1 MINGVEIAE
10 NEHENS
16 KLATKTLTNAI
27 IAQQVELPPSQ
38 QSGQLEALYTRM
50 TPEQL
55 RATTIAQEAGT
66 SNWLSTLPLAEKDM
80 CLQSEC
86 SGTISVCVTDRHYHV
101 YQYYLTISPQYFTG
115 VFL

>member
-50 TPEQL
+50 RPEQL
-55 RATTIAQEAGT
+55 RATTISQEAGT
-66 SNWLSTLPLAEKDM
+66 STGFQHYPWRKKDM

-86 SGTISVCVTDRHYHV
+86 SGTISVCVTDRHYRV
-101 YQYYLTISPQYFTG
+101 YQHYLTTSLQYFTR